1 MSMKYVSDVEN
12 LIVCYSSGLIFI
24 LKLEVNNNPIGKSSK
39 DDTVKG
45 KSTVFDAK
53 AELHFY
59 KNLQIH
65 KKSINCM
72 IYSKNYKLAIT
83 SGEDRNIILWDI

>member
-1 MSMKYVSDVEN
+1 VNDVEN

-24 LKLEVNNNPIGKSSK
+24 LKLEVNNNPNSKSK
-39 DDTVKG
+39 DDNNKE
-45 KSTVFDAK
+45 KSSVFDAK

-72 IYSKNYKLAIT
+72 IYSKN
-83 SGEDRNIILWDI
+83 